1 MNNKRSVFGWI
12 FLVVGLA
19 FFFFFAANS
28 IGGELHD
35 VLHQAPM
42 GGDLRKAQAPA
53 VVNKVLDATLPATVA
68 ELPHFKAIN
77 KESKSTNEE
86 PYMQFKIVAWLGWS
100 FVIAA
105 LAEVGRAYLVTQKT
119 RVEE

>member
-12 FLVVGLA
+12 FMLVGLA
-19 FFFFFAANS
+19 FFFVFAANS
-28 IGGELHD
+28 IGAELHD
-35 VLHQAPM
+35 VLHQAPA
-42 GGDLRKAQAPA
+42 GGDLRKANAPA
-53 VVNKVLDATLPATVA
+53 IVNKTMEAVLPPTVA
-68 ELPHFKAIN
+68 DLPHFKAVN
-77 KESKSTNEE
+77 PASKSTNDD
-86 PYMQFKIVAWLGWS
+86 PFMQFSIVTWLGWS

>member
-1 MNNKRSVFGWI
+1 MNDKRSVFGWI
-12 FLVVGLA
+12 FLVTGFA

-28 IGGELHD
+28 IGAELHD

-53 VVNKVLDATLPATVA
+53 IVNKVLDKTLPATVA

-77 KESKSTNEE
+77 PEAKSSNQQ
-86 PYMQFKIVAWLGWS
+86 PFMQFKIVAWLGWS

>member
-12 FLVVGLA
+12 FLATGLA
-19 FFFFFAANS
+19 IFFVLAANS
-28 IGGELHD
+28 IGAELHD
-35 VLHQAPM
+35 VLHQAPA
-42 GGDLRKAQAPA
+42 GGDLRKAKAPA

-68 ELPHFKAIN
+68 ELPHFKAVN
-77 KESKSTNEE
+77 KASKSTNED
-86 PYMQFKIVAWLGWS
+86 PFMQFNVVLWLGWS

-105 LAEVGRAYLVTQKT
+105 LAEVGRAYLITQKT

>member
-1 MNNKRSVFGWI
+1 MNNKRSVFGYI
-12 FLVVGLA
+12 FLAVGLA
-19 FFFFFAANS
+19 FFFFLAANS
-28 IGGELHD
+28 IGAELHD

-42 GGDLRKAQAPA
+42 GGDLRKATAPA
-53 VVNKVLDATLPATVA
+53 VVNKVLDATLPKTVA

-77 KESKSTNEE
+77 TESKSTNEE
-86 PYMQFKIVAWLGWS
+86 PFMQFKIVAWLGWS